1 MPLPVAEEH
10 DMKEQEQIEQSEQWK
25 KPTANAGKKGP
36 WKNRPCPG
44 A

>member
-25 KPTANAGKKGP
+25 KPTANAGKQVEKTGP
-36 WKNRPCPG
+36 VPG